1 MPDPR
6 HNQNRGNNYYNCGGQ
21 GGGDDRNA
29 HAAPQQA
36 ASRQPIQPKRLPENY
51 VDEAEKVMI
60 DIYNGAGSKI
70 TTSKIRRFL
79 TLIAEIM
86 NDERRRLSDELLP
99 SSIAK
104 IQMARVRIAYE
115 AGRDT
120 VVKTFVDKS
129 SLICYLKG
137 IGNSRKDF
145 IKLGEYVEAL
155 VAWHRYLG
163 GKDC

>member
-1 MPDPR
+1 MVGPG
-6 HNQNRGNNYYNCGGQ
+6 NSQNRGNNYYNRGGQ
-21 GGGDDRNA
+21 GGGYERNA
-29 HAAPQQA
+29 SAAPQQA
-36 ASRQPIQPKRLPENY
+36 ASRQPIQPKQLPENY

-60 DIYNGAGSKI
+60 DIHDGAGSKI

-79 TLIAEIM
+79 TLITEIM

-115 AGRDT
+115 AGRDP

-163 GKDC
+163 GKD

>member
-1 MPDPR
+1 MVDPGN
-6 HNQNRGNNYYNCGGQ
+6 NQNKGNNNYNRGGQ
-21 GGGDDRNA
+21 SSGYRGTPVQRE
-29 HAAPQQA
+29 
-36 ASRQPIQPKRLPENY
+36 PIPAKKLPENY
-51 VDEAEKVMI
+51 VDEAERVMLAI
-60 DIYNGAGSKI
+60 HDAPGSKI

-86 NDERRRLSDELLP
+86 NDERKSLSDELMP

-115 AGRDT
+115 AGRDS

-129 SLICYLKG
+129 CLICYLKG

-155 VAWHRYLG
+155 VAWHRYFG